1 MQRPP
6 GTVEV
11 LSDRGFALRGPAD
24 AEQVAQGVVRTGL
37 SPLVVEACPSR
48 GDEVAAAL
56 DEPPDARTLSVR
68 QRGQVGQDE
77 NRQRTAV
84 AVDMIDVHGEIRD
97 SRADQGVR
105 HPAVGQV
112 HEHARVVAA
121 VEVGVPLRPDDPDGR
136 HGPTIDQV
144 LLVLRVPAVQRL
156 DGAELATV
164 FLAGPDVVPPGLDA
178 AGETLEDPQASLRLR
193 LARAAEG
200 RPARLVH
207 RHALGGE
214 LLPAQQSVHLLA
226 GVAVLLEAGRVLPR
240 LVVEHQD
247 LRAAADRRA
256 IAEPARLGRDASAV
270 HADPEAVRPARLA
283 RRAIVQIPDLQ
294 ATVVVPEDPLA
305 VQRIVPVLP
314 SRDGLAGA
322 VAKPALTVRSN
333 RGSPGPVRSSY
344 CR

>member
-1 MQRPP
+1 
-6 GTVEV
+6 
-11 LSDRGFALRGPAD
+11 
-24 AEQVAQGVVRTGL
+24 
-37 SPLVVEACPSR
+37 
-48 GDEVAAAL
+48 
-56 DEPPDARTLSVR
+56 
-68 QRGQVGQDE
+68 
-77 NRQRTAV
+77 
-84 AVDMIDVHGEIRD
+84 MIDVDGQVRD
-97 SRADQGVR
+97 AGADQGVR

-121 VEVGVPLRPDDPDGR
+121 VEVGVPLRPDDPDAR
-136 HGPTIDQV
+136 HGPTVDQV
-144 LLVLRVPAVQRL
+144 FLVLRVPAVQRL

-164 FLAGPDVVPPGLDA
+164 LLAGPDVVPPGLDA
-178 AGETLEDPQASLRLR
+178 AGEPLEDPQASLRLR

-247 LRAAADRRA
+247 LGAAADRRA
-256 IAEPARLGRDASAV
+256 IAEPARLGRDRCRCSCRPRGSAARPPGASCDCSGPRPPAGGRSSRGSTPGTTDRPSPSGPGWAGRCGRETG
-270 HADPEAVRPARLA
+270 ADSAR
-283 RRAIVQIPDLQ
+283 
-294 ATVVVPEDPLA
+294 
-305 VQRIVPVLP
+305 
-314 SRDGLAGA
+314 S
-322 VAKPALTVRSN
+322 S